1 MNVLLHPARARTHDG
16 HRAYDLLA
24 ASAAKCLSRLHSVP
38 APIAEH
44 DAPPSNPSRPRA
56 RITKQLQQRIR
67 RKNSSSSRFV
77 VTSSGP
83 VLSARVACKKRPHKR
98 RGHPATGRPLLSREN
113 SSNGGK
119 AVKTFWRNLMSL
131 KTGVSSDFCEINAFV
146 FNGLQNQSILL
157 VGVPN

>member
-1 MNVLLHPARARTHDG
+1 MMDTGPTICLPHPLQNACPGCTAFPHPSQNMTPLPRIHPDRARELQNSCNKGYAEKIQAVPDLFHIV
-16 HRAYDLLA
+16 RLRCYSRELLA
-24 ASAAKCLSRLHSVP
+24 R
-38 APIAEH
+38 
-44 DAPPSNPSRPRA
+44 
-56 RITKQLQQRIR
+56 
-67 RKNSSSSRFV
+67 
-77 VTSSGP
+77 
-83 VLSARVACKKRPHKR
+83 RPHKR